1 MEPRKAQFPNSFRWL
16 RLPAIE
22 AGKVGFNRLSINHY
36 RVLSCR
42 DNPGCSHPDRR
53 DPGCRWPGSLLRGRV
68 LMTVSESLLILARF
82 RGRLSVGW

>member
-16 RLPAIE
+16 RPPAIE

-42 DNPGCSHPDRR
+42 D

-68 LMTVSESLLILARF
+68 LVTVSESLLILARS